1 MASITN
7 PDARND
13 LTKRVLAQMTL
24 SQASNPLTAPLPL
37 PKENFTPSERARRRF
52 AIEGNAIV
60 TGAGGIGLSA
70 IRALLEHGASGIAIF
85 DVPVSYATSTPA
97 IDDLKKD
104 FPQAKIA
111 TYNVDVRDEELV
123 NKTVDLVTEDFGAVD
138 MLLCFAGVVGCE
150 HAHELKADDWKRV
163 MDVNVTGSWFC
174 AQAVGKKMIAQ
185 KSGGSILFTASISGH
200 RVNFPQPQVAYN
212 TSKAAVLQLTRS
224 LAGTVSSDD
233 FFPLFNTCSA
243 SSFVPLSTAE
253 WSSFGIRVNSLS
265 PGYMDTILNEGA
277 GLAVSRAIWA
287 DRNPMGRMGDVEE
300 LSGAVIL
307 LCSKQAGRYING
319 VDIVVDGGG
328 IIF

>member
-224 LAGTVSSDD
+224 LA
-233 FFPLFNTCSA
+233 
-243 SSFVPLSTAE
+243 AE

-277 GLAVSRAIWA
+277 GLAASRAIWA

>member
-13 LTKRVLAQMTL
+13 LTKRILAQMTL
-24 SQASNPLTAPLPL
+24 SQASNPLTAPIPL

-123 NKTVDLVTEDFGAVD
+123 NKTVDLVIKDFGVVD

-224 LAGTVSSDD
+224 LA
-233 FFPLFNTCSA
+233 
-243 SSFVPLSTAE
+243 AE

-277 GLAVSRAIWA
+277 GLAASRAIWA

>member
-13 LTKRVLAQMTL
+13 LTKRILAQMTL
-24 SQASNPLTAPLPL
+24 SQASNPLTAPIPL

-123 NKTVDLVTEDFGAVD
+123 NKTVDLVIKDFGVVD

-174 AQAVGKKMIAQ
+174 AQAVGK
-185 KSGGSILFTASISGH
+185 
-200 RVNFPQPQVAYN
+200 
-212 TSKAAVLQLTRS
+212 
-224 LAGTVSSDD
+224 
-233 FFPLFNTCSA
+233 
-243 SSFVPLSTAE
+243 
-253 WSSFGIRVNSLS
+253 
-265 PGYMDTILNEGA
+265 
-277 GLAVSRAIWA
+277 
-287 DRNPMGRMGDVEE
+287 
-300 LSGAVIL
+300 
-307 LCSKQAGRYING
+307 
-319 VDIVVDGGG
+319 
-328 IIF
+328 

>member
-13 LTKRVLAQMTL
+13 LTKRILAQMTL
-24 SQASNPLTAPLPL
+24 SQASNPLTALIPL

-123 NKTVDLVTEDFGAVD
+123 NKTVDLVIKDFGVVD

-224 LAGTVSSDD
+224 LA
-233 FFPLFNTCSA
+233 
-243 SSFVPLSTAE
+243 AE

-277 GLAVSRAIWA
+277 GLAASRAIWA

>member
-13 LTKRVLAQMTL
+13 LTKRILAQMTL

-37 PKENFTPSERARRRF
+37 PKENFAPSERARRRF
-52 AIEGNAIV
+52 AIEGNAVV

-97 IDDLKKD
+97 INDLRQD

-123 NKTVDLVTEDFGAVD
+123 NKTVDLVIADFGVVN

-200 RVNFPQPQVAYN
+200 RVNFPQPQIAYN

-224 LAGTVSSDD
+224 LA
-233 FFPLFNTCSA
+233 
-243 SSFVPLSTAE
+243 AE

-277 GLAVSRAIWA
+277 GLAASRAIWA

>member
-13 LTKRVLAQMTL
+13 LTKRILAQMTL

-52 AIEGNAIV
+52 AIEGNAVV

-123 NKTVDLVTEDFGAVD
+123 NKTVDLVIADFSVVN

-200 RVNFPQPQVAYN
+200 RVNFPQPQIAYN

-224 LAGTVSSDD
+224 LA
-233 FFPLFNTCSA
+233 
-243 SSFVPLSTAE
+243 AE

-277 GLAVSRAIWA
+277 GLAASRAIWA

>member
-185 KSGGSILFTASISGH
+185 KLGGSILFTASISGH

-224 LAGTVSSDD
+224 LA
-233 FFPLFNTCSA
+233 
-243 SSFVPLSTAE
+243 AE

>member
-13 LTKRVLAQMTL
+13 LTKRILAQMTL
-24 SQASNPLTAPLPL
+24 SQASNPLTAPILL

-123 NKTVDLVTEDFGAVD
+123 NKTVDLVIEDFGVVD

-224 LAGTVSSDD
+224 LA
-233 FFPLFNTCSA
+233 
-243 SSFVPLSTAE
+243 AE

-265 PGYMDTILNEGA
+265 PGYMDTVLNEGA
-277 GLAVSRAIWA
+277 GLAASRAIWA

>member
-37 PKENFTPSERARRRF
+37 PKEKFTPSERARRRF

-224 LAGTVSSDD
+224 LA
-233 FFPLFNTCSA
+233 
-243 SSFVPLSTAE
+243 AE

>member
-97 IDDLKKD
+97 INDLKKD

-123 NKTVDLVTEDFGAVD
+123 NKTVDLVIEDFGVVD

-224 LAGTVSSDD
+224 LA
-233 FFPLFNTCSA
+233 
-243 SSFVPLSTAE
+243 AE

-277 GLAVSRAIWA
+277 GLAASRAIWA